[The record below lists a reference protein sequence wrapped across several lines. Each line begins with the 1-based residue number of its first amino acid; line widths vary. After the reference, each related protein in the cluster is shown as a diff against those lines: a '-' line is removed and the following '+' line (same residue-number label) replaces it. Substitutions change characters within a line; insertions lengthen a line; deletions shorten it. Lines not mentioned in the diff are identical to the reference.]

1 MKKINF
7 TLIALVWIISL
18 IILIIA
24 LTDLYPDSILKEYRS
39 SVGIAFI
46 TITGL
51 LKLLYNAVKKKKE
64 KSDASTLTQQK

>member
-1 MKKINF
+1 MKKIIF
-7 TLIALVWIISL
+7 TLIALIWIISL

-51 LKLLYNAVKKKKE
+51 LKLLYNAVKKKE